1 MIRLISSGW
10 FTLYD
15 FDMFTSAV
23 RCFGFGPAI
32 SCVDA
37 LHTVFA
43 ISDPSIVW
51 IAACSRST
59 TVCPDFP
66 DIATNSFGGWYQIK
80 NQ

>member
-1 MIRLISSGW
+1 MIRFSSSGW
-10 FTLYD
+10 LMLLD
-15 FDMFTSAV
+15 FDIATSEF
-23 RCFGFGPAI
+23 RCFGFGPAT

-59 TVCPDFP
+59 TVWPDFP
-66 DIATNSFGGWYQIK
+66 DMATNAFGGC
-80 NQ
+80 